1 MVRVDKAVGK
11 SSAERDLLNLSIDMH
26 LVAIKSAEKQEDQA
40 EEEERENWWK
50 PEEHNDTKTKE
61 VRISSKQIGRL

>member
-1 MVRVDKAVGK
+1 MARVDKAVGK

-40 EEEERENWWK
+40 EEEERENW
-50 PEEHNDTKTKE
+50 
-61 VRISSKQIGRL
+61 